1 MSTGNLGLSPAWG
14 AYHVTLAKPP
24 SSFWVPGFA
33 SMDNRIGLEQSSL
46 FQCSDSYQ
54 SDLSMKGRNTLFF
67 LSSWVNYPLSWH
79 KPGFL
84 FGLAHSAEL
93 WMDLWEQNPCALE
106 MLWKGPEHS
115 LQGLMLKLQ
124 YFGHLMLTHWKSLW
138 YWERLKAKGN
148 EGNRGWNGWMPS
160 LIHWAWVWANSGRQW
175 RTGKPGV
182 LQSMGSQ
189 RVGHDLATEQ
199 QDHL

>member
-33 SMDNRIGLEQSSL
+33 SLDNRIGLEQSSL

-106 MLWKGPEHS
+106 MLWKGRMWLLNWIFRPKVYANKYLFVRVEHGQTLS
-115 LQGLMLKLQ
+115 FLISAG
-124 YFGHLMLTHWKSLW
+124 WKWVKFLLW
-138 YWERLKAKGN
+138 ILLSTRNK
-148 EGNRGWNGWMPS
+148 R
-160 LIHWAWVWANSGRQW
+160 I
-175 RTGKPGV
+175 
-182 LQSMGSQ
+182 
-189 RVGHDLATEQ
+189 
-199 QDHL
+199 